1 MSRVWGLS
9 TIPIGRDACSLLLNA
24 LSKFLD
30 GQYRHGRG
38 KRGVPRV
45 EAAVQRL
52 GALVAVRVQFLGDV
66 GGRDVVRAAAIDDDV
81 AVLGQRGDRRDRLA
95 AVEQQRARYRRLQQL
110 RRHAARVDQYR
121 IETLVYQLLQ
131 LLHRDAVDLH
141 RLMET
146 LALDIFE
153 RHEQQ
158 QHAEHDQRRGAHG
171 AEDVEHLVDAG
182 VEEGADAD
190 ADAAPQQSAED
201 AETEEAAVA
210 GAHGAGQRWRDG
222 VEAGDELGHDQRF
235 RPPAVEVVF
244 GLADAIIGRQRN
256 AAQQLEDAL
265 AVISPGAEPE
275 IIADQAGDHADDE
288 HRQPAGVAVDR
299 QRAGHDQQR
308 ERGDGQADLLDQYDG
323 EHDQHAVLL

>member
-45 EAAVQRL
+45 KAAVQRL

-153 RHEQQ
+153 RHEHQQ
-158 QHAEHDQRRGAHG
+158 QHAETISAVVPMVLRMSSTWSMLVWKKEPMPMPTPLHNSPPRMLKPRKRPLLVPMAPASGGAMVLKPGMNLATTSAFGPQRLKLSS
-171 AEDVEHLVDAG
+171 VWLT
-182 VEEGADAD
+182 
-190 ADAAPQQSAED
+190 Q
-201 AETEEAAVA
+201 
-210 GAHGAGQRWRDG
+210 
-222 VEAGDELGHDQRF
+222 
-235 RPPAVEVVF
+235 
-244 GLADAIIGRQRN
+244 
-256 AAQQLEDAL
+256 
-265 AVISPGAEPE
+265 
-275 IIADQAGDHADDE
+275 
-288 HRQPAGVAVDR
+288 
-299 QRAGHDQQR
+299 
-308 ERGDGQADLLDQYDG
+308 
-323 EHDQHAVLL
+323 